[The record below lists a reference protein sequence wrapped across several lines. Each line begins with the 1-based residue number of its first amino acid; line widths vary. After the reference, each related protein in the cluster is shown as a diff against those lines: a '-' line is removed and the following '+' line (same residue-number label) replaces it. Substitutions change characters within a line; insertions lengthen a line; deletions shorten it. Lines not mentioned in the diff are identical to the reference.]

1 MQKIRNDVNVEAVH
15 THTHTHKYFRKQNK
29 EIYREKTTKLIEI

>member
-15 THTHTHKYFRKQNK
+15 THTHTHTNILENKIKKY
-29 EIYREKTTKLIEI
+29 IEKRQLNL

>member
-15 THTHTHKYFRKQNK
+15 THTHTNNLENKIKKY
-29 EIYREKTTKLIEI
+29 IEKRQLNL

>member
-1 MQKIRNDVNVEAVH
+1 MQKIRNDVNVEAV
-15 THTHTHKYFRKQNK
+15 HTHTHKYFRKQNK

>member
-15 THTHTHKYFRKQNK
+15 THTHTHTHTNILENKIKKY
-29 EIYREKTTKLIEI
+29 IEKRQLNL

>member
-1 MQKIRNDVNVEAVH
+1 MQKIRNDVNDEAV
-15 THTHTHKYFRKQNK
+15 HTHKYFRKQNK

>member
-15 THTHTHKYFRKQNK
+15 THTHTHTNDLENK
-29 EIYREKTTKLIEI
+29 IKNYIDIKRQVNL